1 MQHHFLSRLV
11 RQYLSCIACFLR
23 AFRQVGARHLPE
35 RLECSI
41 NIHSSIRPVGTG
53 LIEENSVLY
62 KAGTGLKQDP
72 FPIRPGALFK
82 AGHFVCHR
90 AALNRD
96 LYCTCSTLPMGRRAR
111 KVFFPCPYGKY
122 QPLDVEVI
130 PRFLELRHEKL
141 LVEAGGRRV
150 RYLTT

>member
-1 MQHHFLSRLV
+1 MGPATFPKGLSAASIFLNK
-11 RQYLSCIACFLR
+11 A
-23 AFRQVGARHLPE
+23 
-35 RLECSI
+35 
-41 NIHSSIRPVGTG
+41 GTA

-96 LYCTCSTLPMGRRAR
+96 LYCIR
-111 KVFFPCPYGKY
+111 K
-122 QPLDVEVI
+122 
-130 PRFLELRHEKL
+130 
-141 LVEAGGRRV
+141 
-150 RYLTT
+150 